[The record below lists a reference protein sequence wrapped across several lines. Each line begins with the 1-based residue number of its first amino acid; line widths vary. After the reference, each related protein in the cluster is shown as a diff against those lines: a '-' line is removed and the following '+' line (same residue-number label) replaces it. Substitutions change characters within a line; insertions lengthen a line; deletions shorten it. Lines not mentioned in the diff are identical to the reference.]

1 MNIRETE
8 ILRILLNEPF
18 QNQRALAERA
28 TVSLGAVNKCLKA
41 LIQEGYLDEAYRP
54 TEQAIRLEALN
65 APKNAIILAAGFG
78 PPTPPFR
85 YSVPPALYA
94 IDGEPL
100 IERLI
105 RQLHEAGVTDITV
118 VVGFLKERFEYLI
131 DAFGVRLRVNPDYA
145 RKNNL
150 SSLALVADRIGN
162 TYILPSD
169 VRCAQNPF
177 RRHELHSWYMV
188 SDATDAASDVRV
200 NRKGELVRVDAKEAG
215 SAMIGIAY
223 LNEADAKPVREA
235 IEQASRDPKHDAVFW
250 EIALYCG
257 DRMRIPARV
266 VSAKDVLECSRAL
279 WEEPNSLNAEALRV
293 IGKVFSVSPS
303 EITDVAMLK
312 KGMTNRSFRFAVHGE
327 RFILR
332 VPGAGT
338 EKLINRAQEA
348 EVYRTIRGRGLC
360 DDPIFFDPKTGYKIT
375 RELPHVRVCDPN
387 DAHDLNRC
395 MEKLRA
401 FHGMR
406 LSVSHR
412 FDLFGQIEF
421 YESLRNGPSVY
432 ADYETTKA
440 NVLRLK
446 PFLDGIEKDECLT
459 HIDAVPD
466 NFLFYPDEGG
476 EALQLTDWE
485 YAGMQDPHVDV
496 AMFCIYSLYS
506 KEQTDRLIDLYFRG
520 TCDRVT
526 RAKLYAYLSVCGLL
540 WSNWCEY
547 KRTLGV
553 EFGEYSLRQYRY
565 AKEYY
570 RCALLEMGGEK
581 G

>member
-1 MNIRETE
+1 M
-8 ILRILLNEPF
+8 
-18 QNQRALAERA
+18 
-28 TVSLGAVNKCLKA
+28 
-41 LIQEGYLDEAYRP
+41 
-54 TEQAIRLEALN
+54 
-65 APKNAIILAAGFG
+65 
-78 PPTPPFR
+78 
-85 YSVPPALYA
+85 
-94 IDGEPL
+94 
-100 IERLI
+100 
-105 RQLHEAGVTDITV
+105 
-118 VVGFLKERFEYLI
+118 
-131 DAFGVRLRVNPDYA
+131 
-145 RKNNL
+145 
-150 SSLALVADRIGN
+150 
-162 TYILPSD
+162 
-169 VRCAQNPF
+169 
-177 RRHELHSWYMV
+177 
-188 SDATDAASDVRV
+188 
-200 NRKGELVRVDAKEAG
+200 
-215 SAMIGIAY
+215 
-223 LNEADAKPVREA
+223 
-235 IEQASRDPKHDAVFW
+235 
-250 EIALYCG
+250 
-257 DRMRIPARV
+257 
-266 VSAKDVLECSRAL
+266 SAKDVLECSRAL
-279 WEEPNSLNAEALRV
+279 WEEPNRLSAEALRV
-293 IGKVFSVSPS
+293 IGKVFSVNPS
-303 EITDVAMLK
+303 EITDVAVLK
-312 KGMTNRSFRFAVHGE
+312 KGMTNRSFRFTVHGE

-466 NFLFYPDEGG
+466 NFLFYPGEGG